1 MPGTSEASGSFASG
15 LHGIVLSFPVALF
28 TTALAADAAYLGS
41 AEIQWSNF
49 ASWSIAGAL
58 VFGGLALLW
67 GLVDWLRFLRRPGGA
82 RRLAYVVVLAAMFAV
97 GLVDAFHHARDGWSS
112 VGMTGLG
119 LSAAATLLALVAGWM
134 MFSRVARGE
143 MVR

>member
-67 GLVDWLRFLRRPGGA
+67 GLVDWLRFL
-82 RRLAYVVVLAAMFAV
+82 
-97 GLVDAFHHARDGWSS
+97 
-112 VGMTGLG
+112 
-119 LSAAATLLALVAGWM
+119 AG
-134 MFSRVARGE
+134 RAARGAWP
-143 MVR
+143 MSWCSPRCSRSASSMPSTMRATAGVRSA